1 MRLPFGVHESVRPE
15 FERRWSRAR
24 PSVRLGFLAP
34 PAVSLV
40 VALVSRWS
48 GLAGP
53 GWVLLVV
60 GVVTPVLFLAR
71 RVYVHRPGWWV
82 GLVLYAGAA
91 QVLGIGALTGNVLL
105 ALPAV
110 AATAVAGVLLTKA
123 KAVLLDA
130 AGGAIAGTT
139 LGVRS
144 ASRQVRNPTGHLVLA
159 HATFDGESLRW
170 HVGTG
175 PSTPDVSGGELPLR
189 EITDV
194 RVADTRDVPGG
205 EVVVVR
211 TSAEHAAE
219 LVVGRPHDFAALLD
233 RRLALLRQPDWS

>member
-1 MRLPFGVHESVRPE
+1 MRVPFGVHDSVRAE

-24 PSVRLGFLAP
+24 PSLLLGFLAP

-40 VALVSRWS
+40 VALATRWS
-48 GLAGP
+48 GLVVP
-53 GWVLLVV
+53 GCALLVI

-71 RVYVHRPGWWV
+71 RVYVHRPGWWA

-91 QVLGIGALTGNVLL
+91 QAIGIGALTRNALP

-110 AATAVAGVLLTKA
+110 AATAVAAVLVTRA
-123 KAVLLDA
+123 KAVLLDS

-144 ASRQVRNPTGHLVLA
+144 ASRQVRNATGHLVPA
-159 HATFDGESLRW
+159 HANFDGDSLRW

-194 RVADTRDVPGG
+194 RVADTRDAPGG
-205 EVVVVR
+205 EVVVVG
-211 TSAEHAAE
+211 AAAGPAVE

-233 RRLALLRQPDWS
+233 RRLALLRQPGWS